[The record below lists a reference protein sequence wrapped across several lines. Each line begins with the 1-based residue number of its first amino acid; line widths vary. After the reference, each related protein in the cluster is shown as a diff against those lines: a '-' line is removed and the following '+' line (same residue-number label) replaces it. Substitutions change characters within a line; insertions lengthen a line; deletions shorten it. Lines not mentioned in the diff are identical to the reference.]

1 MTVKARLALLFALVP
16 LAVSGAG
23 EEISL
28 FDGKSL
34 AGWTDRA
41 GKPPAPGWVVENGCL
56 VRKEKAGD
64 LYTKR
69 SFRDFDLS
77 FEWSIAPGC
86 NSGVKY
92 RVADYSG
99 SVLGPEYQVLDD
111 AKWKYA
117 PDHLGATA
125 SMYAIKGASA
135 DKKLRKPGEFNRSR
149 IVAKGDKLEHWLN
162 GEKVCVIQIG
172 SKDWNERHAK
182 SKFKKLPDFGTK
194 AGRIM
199 LQDHGGHV
207 RFRNLVVKEL

>member
-1 MTVKARLALLFALVP
+1 MKFLRSLFALLP
-16 LAVSGAG
+16 LAVAGGA
-23 EEISL
+23 EKITL

-34 AGWTDRA
+34 EGWTDRS
-41 GKPPAPGWVVENGCL
+41 GKPPAAGWVVEDGCL
-56 VRKEKAGD
+56 VRKDKAGD

-69 SFRDFDLS
+69 SFRDFDFS

-99 SVLGPEYQVLDD
+99 SVLGPEYQILDD

-125 SMYAIKGASA
+125 SVYAIKGASA
-135 DKKLRKPGEFNRSR
+135 DKKLKAPGSFNHSR
-149 IVAKGDKLEHWLN
+149 IVAKGNKLEHWLN
-162 GEKVCVIQIG
+162 GEKVCETEIS
-172 SKDWNERHAK
+172 SKDWNDRHAK
-182 SKFKKLPDFGTK
+182 SKFKKRPDFGTK

-207 RFRNLVVKEL
+207 RFRNLVVKKL